1 MGAPSM
7 LGFRLEQTFFGFKPA
22 DRVSL
27 HENIF
32 NMIWWGEGRWDW
44 DTIYTMPIFLRRFWM
59 KKINKILSDKE
70 AADAERAEQIKSA
83 RSRKK
88 TIR

>member
-1 MGAPSM
+1 M
-7 LGFRLEQTFFGFKPA
+7 
-22 DRVSL
+22 L

-70 AADAERAEQIKSA
+70 EAEAERVEQIKSA

>member
-1 MGAPSM
+1 M

-22 DRVSL
+22 DRIML

-70 AADAERAEQIKSA
+70 EAEAERVEQIKSA

>member
-1 MGAPSM
+1 
-7 LGFRLEQTFFGFKPA
+7 
-22 DRVSL
+22 
-27 HENIF
+27 
-32 NMIWWGEGRWDW
+32 MIWWGEGRWDW